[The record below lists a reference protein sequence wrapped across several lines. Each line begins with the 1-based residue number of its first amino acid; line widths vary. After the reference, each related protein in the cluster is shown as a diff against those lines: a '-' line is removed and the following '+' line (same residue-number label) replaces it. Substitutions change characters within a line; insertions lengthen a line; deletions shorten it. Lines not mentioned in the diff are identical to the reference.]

1 MRIELRLEQLV
12 LGLRIAQTYLL
23 EIDTQHDTHQRREGQ
38 EGTEAVE
45 KDLVETEQLTQITRQ
60 QLVQP
65 SKDDGHRQSCHHHR
79 PTAEIEPRQAGLAI
93 VDTQAGFAL
102 HAILQPDIDDADH
115 REQHRHHQHG
125 QQQEQPHRGGIV
137 EDALHE
143 QGNHR
148 AADDEVDD
156 GQDKVLKSVEF
167 HLRKLSTLR
176 YSTMASSRSSASS
189 TSHHVG

>member
-12 LGLRIAQTYLL
+12 LGLRIAQAYLL

-45 KDLVETEQLTQITRQ
+45 KDLVETEQLTQITGQ

-65 SKDDGHRQSCHHHR
+65 GENDGHRQSSHHHR
-79 PTAEIEPRQAGLAI
+79 PTTEIEPRQAGLAI
-93 VDTQAGFAL
+93 VDTQARFAL

-137 EDALHE
+137 EDALHK

-156 GQDKVLKSVEF
+156 GQDKVLKSLEF
-167 HLRKLSTLR
+167 HSVFVLR